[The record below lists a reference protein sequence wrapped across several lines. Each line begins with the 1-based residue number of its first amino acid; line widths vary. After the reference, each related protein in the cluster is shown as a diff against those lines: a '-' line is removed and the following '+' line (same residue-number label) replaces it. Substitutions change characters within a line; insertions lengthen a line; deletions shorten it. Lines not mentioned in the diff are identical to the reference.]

1 MKLYRKKSSVRQKV
15 SMHPDKTPFAPGFI
29 FALAVASLFTL
40 LPFPAQTREKIFIG
54 LVPEM
59 NVFAQMHRFQPLADY
74 LSRETGI
81 EVQLTMLNS
90 YGNIIERLRT
100 AEIDAA
106 FLGSFTGA
114 LAISQLDAIPVA
126 RPVNLDNTSTYHGHI
141 FTRKDSN
148 VTTAADM
155 QGKTMVFVDRA
166 TTAGYVFPLAWLKK
180 EGVTDYAVFFK
191 EYFFAGSHDAVIDAV
206 LNGKADIGA
215 AKNTIYEQ
223 FLADNPRA
231 GEELIIIASSA
242 PVPSNGLCVMPR
254 LGKETID
261 QLQAALLKLDQSP
274 WGREVLNR
282 LQAVKFVK
290 TDAADYEP
298 VVDMA
303 REAEINLGAFDSPN
317 KSGT

>member
-1 MKLYRKKSSVRQKV
+1 MKQYRKKSSLRQKA
-15 SMHPDKTPFAPGFI
+15 SMPHDQTPFAPACI

-40 LPFPAQTREKIFIG
+40 LSFPAQAREKISIG

-59 NVFAQMHRFQPLADY
+59 NVFAQMQRFQPLADY

-90 YGNIIERLRT
+90 YGNIIESLRT

-106 FLGSFTGA
+106 FLGSLTGA

-148 VTTAADM
+148 VTTIDDM
-155 QGKTMVFVDRA
+155 HGKTMVFVDRA

-180 EGVTDYAVFFK
+180 EGVTDYAAFFK

-231 GEELIIIASSA
+231 REELIIIASSA

-254 LGKETID
+254 LHQETIA
-261 QLQAALLKLDQSP
+261 QLQAALLRLDQSP
-274 WGREVLNR
+274 AGREVLNR

-290 TDAADYEP
+290 TNAADYEP

-303 REAEINLGAFDSPN
+303 REAEINLGTYDSPN
-317 KSGT
+317 KPGT